1 MRFLN
6 ASRCLLKLKSFFS
19 SQPPTIAWV
28 NPELF
33 KLTLALRDKN
43 ASRNVFGTW
52 VMAMRSPGERI
63 LEKEIE

>member
-1 MRFLN
+1 
-6 ASRCLLKLKSFFS
+6 
-19 SQPPTIAWV
+19 V

-43 ASRNVFGTW
+43 ASRNALGTW
-52 VMAMRSPGERI
+52 VMAMRSPGERN